1 MFEVR
6 NRGDVILFE
15 GTKIAHVSA
24 ELPSKQ
30 RWTEFDLYLSSFGEF
45 VLQGVGRS
53 RVPGESDR
61 HWSVI
66 SRDPLDVIDSIVGNE
81 ASRLAKRLLAESLA
95 ALTGVTAS

>member
-1 MFEVR
+1 MEPGTMFEVR

-95 ALTGVTAS
+95 AL